1 MRDLRHL
8 LPYFARYRF
17 SFALGL
23 GIVFIRSTIDILQ
36 PFFLRL
42 GIDSFSTPQGQAN
55 LGFLT
60 MLALIMIGIGIFGFG
75 CGFVQRY
82 YINRNAHRIEHDLR
96 HNLYLKMQ
104 KLDRS
109 FYDEMSMGEL
119 MVRSTVDISVQRNF
133 INQLFISGAQVL
145 FTGGMALIFMFVQN
159 WKLALIGLILL
170 PFITISFAIIGN
182 KTHRYFKDGQEQL
195 SELSDRA
202 QEVFVGIRVVKAY
215 NREQAETERYQTEN
229 NSYLKAILKY
239 TRLEALLMPIVAM
252 TLSLT
257 TALLLWV
264 GGNEIIAGNLT
275 LGQFVQFNT
284 YLLMLSAPLSN
295 LGQLLNL
302 AQRASASLGRIHEI
316 FVKKPKIA
324 DQTHESATLTGDG
337 LPGIYK
343 ADSNRLGSIEFRDVT
358 LQHGD
363 TTVLKNVD
371 LAFEGGKTTAI
382 VGPTG
387 AGKSSLVALL
397 GRVYDPQKGQVL
409 LDGVDVRNLPL
420 QNLRDQIAYVPQ
432 ETLLFSL
439 SLRNNIAFGQ
449 ENADDNAVMTATEL
463 ARLSQDLP
471 QIPGGLDALIGERG
485 VTLSGGQKQRTAIAR
500 ALLPET
506 KVIILDDALSS
517 VDART
522 QNLIA
527 ANLKRTAQGRTTL
540 IVTQRLSL
548 VKDSDWIVVLNE
560 GKVVE
565 QGTHAMLMAQTGL
578 YARMLEREM
587 AQMEDLFLDEDV
599 PVSFGAGMADSG
611 IDPAIEAKP
620 KKAKVVEDDEEEE
633 KISWRERRKRNKA
646 QERQDELDEIVGRD
660 YKGNSLLRLG
670 KYIKRYW
677 KLLLAVVPFL
687 IGAALLELVGPFLN
701 KIAIDNYIVNKDAN
715 GLNLIFFLFVS
726 TAVAIFITRYLR
738 TFLMQMLGQ
747 QIVRDL
753 RNDLF
758 SHLLKHSLGFFDKYP
773 AGSLMSRLT
782 SDMDAISDVLSM
794 GGVMIVADILTLT
807 AIIVTM
813 FLLDWQLA
821 LVSLAVMPLVL
832 FTTFVF
838 RGVMR
843 STYRLSRARYSRLN
857 GYVAE
862 SYAGMLIIQLFNR
875 QNSNYADF
883 EKLNDKYLRA
893 NWKIVFTNGIFL
905 PLIAFLGILANALLL
920 WWGGWDILNNGHT
933 TIGLLVAFLQYT
945 ERAFTPLRDLAERYT
960 IFQAAA
966 TSTERIFGLLDQEP
980 QIKNPENPHK
990 LVEDGGKNWA
1000 TVQFDNVTFGYNA
1013 EFPIIHNLNFEIKA
1027 GEKVAIVGATGAG
1040 KTSIVSLLGRNYEI
1054 QQGTI
1059 RIGGTDIREVVMS
1072 ELRSQLAL
1080 VLQDPVLFKGT
1091 IAENIKFGNA
1101 ALSDN
1106 AMIAA
1111 AKQVGAHSFIIKL
1124 SGKYNHPLRER
1135 GSNLSAGQRQLI
1147 SFARAIAYNPEA
1159 ILILDEATSSVDT
1172 ESEAIIQDALKGL
1185 LENRTAI
1192 IIAHRLST
1200 IRDVDKVMVIERGKV
1215 VEFGSQ
1221 PELLAQR
1228 GLFYQLYRNQ
1238 MAIYRNHGSEVNEQ
1252 EYYRN

>member
-8 LPYFARYRF
+8 FPYLARYRY
-17 SFALGL
+17 SFILGL
-23 GIVFIRSTIDILQ
+23 FVIFIRSIIDILQ

-42 GIDSFSTPQGQAN
+42 GIDNISTPQTQN
-55 LGFLT
+55 TLGFLT
-60 MLALIMIGIGIFGFG
+60 LLALLMIGIGIFGFA

-82 YINRNAHRIEHDLR
+82 YINRNAHRIEHDIR
-96 HNLYLKMQ
+96 RSFYLKMQ

-119 MVRSTVDISVQRNF
+119 MVRSTVDVSVQRNF

-145 FTGGMALIFMFVQN
+145 FTGGLALIFMFAQN
-159 WKLALIGLILL
+159 WKLAAIGLILL
-170 PFITISFAIIGN
+170 PFITISFAVIGD
-182 KTHRYFKDGQEQL
+182 KTHRYFKSGQEQL

-229 NSYLKAILKY
+229 NSYLKALLKY

-302 AQRASASLGRIHEI
+302 AQRASASMGRIHEI
-316 FVKKPKIA
+316 FVRKPKIK
-324 DQTHESATLTGDG
+324 DRGQGTENSENQHPSPITPTRQ
-337 LPGIYK
+337 
-343 ADSNRLGSIEFRDVT
+343 SSIEFRGVT

-363 TTVLKNVD
+363 TTVLEDID
-371 LAFEGGKTTAI
+371 LAFEGGKTIAI

-387 AGKSSLVALL
+387 AGKSSLAALL

-409 LDGVDVRNLPL
+409 LDGVDVRQVPL
-420 QNLRDQIAYVPQ
+420 QQLREQIVYVPQ

-449 ENADDNAVMTATEL
+449 EDADDENVLTASEL

-500 ALLPET
+500 ALLPEA

-527 ANLKRTAQGRTTL
+527 ENLKRTAQGRTTL

-565 QGTHAMLMAQTGL
+565 QGIHPMLMAQKGL
-578 YARMLEREM
+578 YARMLEREI
-587 AQMEDLFLDEDV
+587 AQAEDVFLDEDV
-599 PVSFGAGMADSG
+599 PVSAGAGAADSG
-611 IDPAIEAKP
+611 TDPAIEAKP
-620 KKAKVVEDDEEEE
+620 KKAKVIGDDEEEE
-633 KISWRERRKRNKA
+633 VLTRREKRQRKKA
-646 QERQDELDEIVGRD
+646 EERQDEIDEIVGRD
-660 YKGNSLLRLG
+660 YKGNSLIRLG

-677 KLLLAVVPFL
+677 KLLLAVIPVL
-687 IGAALLELVGPFLN
+687 IGAALLDLVGPYLS
-701 KIAIDNYIVNKDAN
+701 KIAIDNHILPKEAN
-715 GLNLIFFLFVS
+715 GLNLIFVLFVA
-726 TAVAIFITRYLR
+726 TAVGICITRYLR
-738 TFLMQMLGQ
+738 SFLMQMVGQ
-747 QIVRDL
+747 QVVRDL

-794 GGVMIVADILTLT
+794 GGVMIIADILSLA
-807 AIIVTM
+807 AIIIVM

-821 LVSLAVMPLVL
+821 LVSLAVMPVVL
-832 FTTFVF
+832 FTTFTF

-843 STYRLSRARYSRLN
+843 STYRLSRSRYSRLN

-862 SYAGMLIIQLFNR
+862 SYAGMLIVQLFNR
-875 QNSNYADF
+875 QKTNFEDF
-883 EKLNDKYLRA
+883 ETLNDKYLRA

-960 IFQAAA
+960 IFQAAS

-980 QIKNPENPHK
+980 AIKDPEKPRK
-990 LVEDGGKNWA
+990 LVVDGRKDWA
-1000 TVQFDNVTFGYNA
+1000 SVQFDKVTFGYN
-1013 EFPIIHNLNFEIKA
+1013 PDYPVIQDMSFEIKA
-1027 GEKVAIVGATGAG
+1027 GEKIAIVGATGAG

-1054 QQGTI
+1054 QQGVI
-1059 RIGGTDIREVVMS
+1059 RIGGTDIREVATAD
-1072 ELRSQLAL
+1072 LRSQLAL

-1091 IAENIKFGNA
+1091 IAENIKLGNPD
-1101 ALSDN
+1101 LTDE
-1106 AMIAA
+1106 AMIKA
-1111 AKQVGAHSFIIKL
+1111 AKQVGAHSFIAKL
-1124 SGKYNHPLRER
+1124 SGKYNYPLREK

-1147 SFARAIAYNPEA
+1147 SFARAIAYNPNA

-1172 ESEAIIQDALKGL
+1172 ESEAIIQEALKGL
-1185 LENRTAI
+1185 LERRTAI

-1221 PELLAQR
+1221 AELLAQH

-1238 MAIYRNHGSEVNEQ
+1238 MALYRGQGTEVRGQ
-1252 EYYRN
+1252 